1 MRRKTL
7 RRVAALSLA
16 AVCFA
21 VGAGSLEAGIPD
33 SGGATYSQ
41 VAKAYSA
48 ALQGF
53 VGGVS
58 WAVTGIWFKAGAGMD
73 PNGYRTR
80 AGAGMDPNGVSTRA
94 GAGMDPNGVS
104 TRAGAGM
111 DPNG

>member
-16 AVCFA
+16 AICFA

-33 SGGATYSQ
+33 SGGATFAQ
-41 VAKAYSA
+41 MAEAYSA
-48 ALQGF
+48 AFQSF

-73 PNGYRTR
+73 PNGLRTGAGGGLDPNGGSTRAGAGMDPNGWRTR
-80 AGAGMDPNGVSTRA
+80 AGAGMDPNG
-94 GAGMDPNGVS
+94 
-104 TRAGAGM
+104 
-111 DPNG
+111 